1 MSEENV
7 KDENLEEEI
16 ENQDVEE
23 NLDGAEEIIEEN
35 LEEETDEND
44 LLKESFARLQADFVN
59 YKRRTE
65 QEKSDYLDLG
75 VSKVI
80 IDILP
85 IVDNFERALEVK
97 EDSKFYEGVEMI
109 YTQIKGLLDKNGVE
123 EIESL
128 NEKFDP
134 NIHHAVFVEEVD
146 GLDSD
151 IVTEVLQKGYRLG
164 EKVLRPAMVKVS
176 Q

>member
-7 KDENLEEEI
+7 KDENLEEI
-16 ENQDVEE
+16 ENQEVEE

-35 LEEETDEND
+35 LKEETDEND

-151 IVTEVLQKGYRLG
+151 IITEVLQKGYRLG

>member
-7 KDENLEEEI
+7 KDENLEEI
-16 ENQDVEE
+16 ENQEFEE
-23 NLDGAEEIIEEN
+23 SFDDSEEIIEEN
-35 LEEETDEND
+35 LKEETDEND

-128 NEKFDP
+128 NEKFDS

>member
-7 KDENLEEEI
+7 KDENLEEI
-16 ENQDVEE
+16 ENQEFEE
-23 NLDGAEEIIEEN
+23 SFDDSEEIIEEN
-35 LEEETDEND
+35 LKEETDEND